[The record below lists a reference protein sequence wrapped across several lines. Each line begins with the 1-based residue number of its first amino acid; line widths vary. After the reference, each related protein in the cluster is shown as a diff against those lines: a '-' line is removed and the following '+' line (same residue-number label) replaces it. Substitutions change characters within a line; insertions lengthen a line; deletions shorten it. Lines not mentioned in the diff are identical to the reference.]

1 MLIAAAGMTAG
12 LLSFALPASAATAA
26 PVVHAVV
33 AAHQGK
39 GPFGRDRHEAR
50 PSRDHRPCLLLLCER
65 PKHHHGRER
74 QAPKRH
80 DHGKRHEVSIVVR

>member
-1 MLIAAAGMTAG
+1 MKKASSMLIAAAGMTAG
-12 LLSFALPASAATAA
+12 RRSFALSASAS
-26 PVVHAVV
+26 
-33 AAHQGK
+33 HQGK

>member
-1 MLIAAAGMTAG
+1 MLITAAGVTAG
-12 LLSFALPASAATAA
+12 LLSFALSASAS
-26 PVVHAVV
+26 
-33 AAHQGK
+33 HQGK

-50 PSRDHRPCLLLLCER
+50 PSRDHRPCPLLLCER